1 MTVTATPLTVIL
13 NGGSVMLTIF
23 IVLCIFI
30 GSFLLLAV
38 RRIHHDNSKQTA
50 HFITLD
56 TRIGCP
62 TGYCYLSMI
71 TRGRQYH
78 MCQRLGPFPTIREL
92 LTVPKSYRTK
102 TRRGTLEFIADGV
115 LHFEEDVNGEN
126 IWMILEYAATHNDII
141 TNRVYTKLDS
151 SFPIGFRYLQLIH
164 PDHRQFISAI
174 YGRNPFITLLNS
186 TPANCR
192 APARGVILEQE
203 ENSLRFVYAKGGI
216 DAWHQVFVWSQGKP
230 EARIGM

>member
-1 MTVTATPLTVIL
+1 
-13 NGGSVMLTIF
+13 
-23 IVLCIFI
+23 
-30 GSFLLLAV
+30 
-38 RRIHHDNSKQTA
+38 
-50 HFITLD
+50 
-56 TRIGCP
+56 
-62 TGYCYLSMI
+62 
-71 TRGRQYH
+71 
-78 MCQRLGPFPTIREL
+78 
-92 LTVPKSYRTK
+92 
-102 TRRGTLEFIADGV
+102 
-115 LHFEEDVNGEN
+115 
-126 IWMILEYAATHNDII
+126 MILEYTTTHNDII

-192 APARGVILEQE
+192 APACGVILEQE

-216 DAWHQVFVWSQGKP
+216 DTWHQVFVWSQGKP